1 MNNNQSIHRG
11 IILMNLGSV
20 ESTDIPSVKK
30 YLDEFLMDAK
40 VIDYPYLFRLL
51 LVKGMITPKRAPR
64 TAEAYKKIWWK
75 EGSPLMVLT
84 DRLRDALQSRI
95 EEPVEI
101 MMRYGNPHPAV
112 AFKSLM
118 NKEPLIEEIIVIPLY
133 PHYAMASYETAVEY
147 VQDIYEKEKYP
158 FKLSV
163 IKPFYNEPD
172 YIHALAENI
181 RPYLKQD
188 FDYLLFSYHG
198 VPERHIRKSDITH
211 HHCLQSDNCCFTES
225 PAHQYCY
232 RHQVLTTMKLTAKEL
247 GLPEEKYG
255 FSFQSRLG
263 RAEWL
268 KPNTVN
274 VLKELPGKGIKNL
287 VVASPAFVAD
297 CLETLEEIG
306 IEGKDIFMNAGGE
319 NFQLIPGLNTNSD
332 WVDVLEKWVKEYALG
347 NTEMLVNA

>member
-1 MNNNQSIHRG
+1 MNNDQSIHRG
-11 IILMNLGSV
+11 IILMNLGSI
-20 ESTDIPSVKK
+20 ESTDVPSVKK

-51 LVKGMITPKRAPR
+51 LVKGMITPKRAPK
-64 TAEAYKKIWWK
+64 TSEAYKKIWWK

-84 DRLRDALQSRI
+84 SRLQQALQSRI

-101 MMRYGNPHPAV
+101 MMRYGNPHPAT

-118 NKEPLIEEIIVIPLY
+118 EKNPLMEEVIVVPLY

-147 VQDIYEKEKYP
+147 VQDIYKKGEYP

-163 IKPFYNEPD
+163 IKPFYNDPD

-211 HHCLQSDNCCFTES
+211 HHCLQSDNCCFTDS
-225 PAHQYCY
+225 PAHSHCY

-247 GLPEEKYG
+247 ELPEGQYG

-268 KPNTVN
+268 KPNTVD
-274 VLKELPGKGIKNL
+274 VLKELPGKGIKKL
-287 VVASPAFVAD
+287 LVASPAFVAD

-306 IEGKDIFMNAGGE
+306 MEGREIFMNAGGE
-319 NFQLIPGLNTNSD
+319 RFQLIPGLNTNPD
-332 WVDVLEKWVKEYALG
+332 WVDVLVKWVKEYASGDKAMVL
-347 NTEMLVNA
+347 TE